1 MVGLDAGTNP
11 LASPALSESPFA
23 PECITL
29 LSVLKNRRMQFIL
42 TNYTIFALID
52 MCYAVLIP
60 LMWST
65 PVGIGGLGLSP
76 FQIGLTMGIWGFLNA
91 FMQIKVT
98 GRVIRKFGG
107 AFVFKFAFVFYLLC
121 FSTFPLSTFLAE
133 EHGRVYVG
141 SWLVISA
148 QLFFQV
154 FAYMSYGS
162 YLLYCPKQTNSL
174 LVFLVPLK
182 PRFKLSLPKRLLN
195 IWSDRSMASHRWQVV
210 WCAQWLL
217 LFLRPFSRCPYG
229 KRSSMVIWYTWSS
242 ISFA

>member
-1 MVGLDAGTNP
+1 MPEVSHADSEDVPSNHMVGLDAGMNP

-91 FMQIKVT
+91 FMQINVT

-141 SWLVISA
+141 SWLVIAA

-162 YLLYCPKQTNSL
+162 YLLYCPNQTNSL

-195 IWSDRSMASHRWQVV
+195 I
-210 WCAQWLL
+210 
-217 LFLRPFSRCPYG
+217 
-229 KRSSMVIWYTWSS
+229 
-242 ISFA
+242 